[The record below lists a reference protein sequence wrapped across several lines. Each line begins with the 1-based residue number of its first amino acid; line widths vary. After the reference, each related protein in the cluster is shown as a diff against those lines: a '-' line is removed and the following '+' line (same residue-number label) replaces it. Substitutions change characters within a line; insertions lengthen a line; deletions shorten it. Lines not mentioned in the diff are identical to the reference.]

1 MQPQIKIYDFDQRS
15 PEWYKVREGKI
26 TGTSVVNI
34 LGKADVQKT
43 KDAINNL
50 AMKLAIESVFGMIES
65 DYVDFDMQR
74 GIDLEP
80 SAIGLLADILGE
92 DFIDVSKVGFI
103 ERTEHIG
110 CSPDGITSNNCI
122 AEAKCPNSKIFFTRC
137 ITRIIDPAYYKQ
149 IQHQIFCADA
159 NGAYYMNYCVHMGK
173 EYHYL
178 QFVEP
183 DLPMIELIKSR
194 CEDVTESKLKYIPL
208 LQEVKANKGITD
220 LPTTTPITIHD
231 QNITIH
237 DSIKA

>member
-15 PEWYKVREGKI
+15 PEWYKIREGKV

-43 KDAINNL
+43 KDAIDNL
-50 AMKLAIESVFGMIES
+50 AMKLAIEAVFGMIES

-80 SAIGLLADILGE
+80 SAIGLLADILSE

-103 ERTEHIG
+103 EHNQHIG

-122 AEAKCPNSKIFFTRC
+122 AEAKCPKAEIFFKRC
-137 ITRIIDPAYYKQ
+137 ITKIIDPNYYKQ
-149 IQHQIFCADA
+149 IQHEIFCADA
-159 NGAYYMNYCVHMGK
+159 VGAYYMNYCVHMGR

-178 QFVEP
+178 QFVER
-183 DLPMIELIKSR
+183 DETLISLIKTR
-194 CEDVTESKLKYIPL
+194 CEDVIASKLKYIPL
-208 LQEVKANKGITD
+208 LQEIKSNNGIIQI
-220 LPTTTPITIHD
+220 PNRVPITIHD
-231 QNITIH
+231 HNVTVH
-237 DSIKA
+237 DSI